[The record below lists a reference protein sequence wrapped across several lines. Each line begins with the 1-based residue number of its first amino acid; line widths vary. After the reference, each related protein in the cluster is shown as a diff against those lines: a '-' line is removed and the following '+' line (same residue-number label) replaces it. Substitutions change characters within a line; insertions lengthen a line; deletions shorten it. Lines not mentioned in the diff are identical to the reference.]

1 MPELSLFLPLTKVDA
16 VNRLVYGVAT
26 AEAPDRSGEVCDYA
40 STKPFYEKW
49 SGGIAKAT
57 DGRSLGNLRAMHG
70 KVAAGKVTQIAF
82 NDDARQ
88 IEICA
93 KVVDDAEWRKV
104 EEGVYTGFSQGGA
117 YAKRWKG
124 EDGLM
129 RYTADPSEVSLVDLP
144 CLPSATFQ
152 VLKADGAA
160 ETRAFADSV
169 RIAPPPAPTNA
180 AVLAKAEDL
189 AAAAG
194 RAGEVGDFVASARD
208 ALVKA
213 AEAAAL
219 AQARPAPE
227 PPPGP
232 SPAEGALIVEGEVEQ
247 VWKAKDGATFAKKA
261 DALAHNARVEAEA
274 SAKAAA
280 GPVLDALSDLGKRLG
295 AGEGDAAATGG
306 ATAPPDRPRKRPRA
320 EVEKTAGGSVA
331 GADLAKDLYGVSRL
345 AVLLCEIKSMV
356 GSAVF
361 DVVYADGDA
370 ALLRQMKAWALQGV
384 TLLQAMVAA
393 EMADLMED
401 APTEEAMAL
410 AAGPLSDA
418 AYDALVKVI
427 AADSPGGRA
436 LAKVGARNSRADQE
450 RIQRMHDDACGL
462 GATCGGEARKAA
474 GGDLIKGGDAIE
486 AVRAEL
492 AKMTG
497 QRDALQKTLTD
508 EVLPQ
513 IAALAKMVGDQP
525 VPRHLVGRA
534 VTKGTEGGPGSAEA
548 PSADAIRDHLAKM
561 SPEERAD
568 LLIKVSHQHPQ
579 QLTLSR

>member
-1 MPELSLFLPLTKVDA
+1 MPELSLLLPLTKVDA
-16 VNRLVYGVAT
+16 ANRLVYGLAT
-26 AEAPDRSGEVCDYA
+26 AETPDRAGEVCDYA
-40 STKPFYEKW
+40 STKPLYEKW
-49 SGGIAKAT
+49 SGSIAKAT

-93 KVVDDAEWRKV
+93 KVVGDAEWRKV

-117 YAKRWKG
+117 YAKRWRG

-160 ETRAFADSV
+160 ETRAFAESV
-169 RIAPPPAPTNA
+169 RIAPPPEPTNA
-180 AVLAKAEDL
+180 AVFARAEEL

-194 RAGEVGDFVASARD
+194 RPGEVGDFVAPARE
-208 ALVKA
+208 ALTKA

-219 AQARPAPE
+219 AQAQPAPE
-227 PPPGP
+227 PPPG
-232 SPAEGALIVEGEVEQ
+232 SAPASEGEVEQ
-247 VWKAKDGATFAKKA
+247 VWKAKDGSTFAKKA
-261 DALAHNARVEAEA
+261 DALAHNARADAEA
-274 SAKAAA
+274 SARVAA

-295 AGEGDAAATGG
+295 AADGEAVASG
-306 ATAPPDRPRKRPRA
+306 AGQPPERPRRRIEVIEVGRATDRA
-320 EVEKTAGGSVA
+320 E
-331 GADLAKDLYGVSRL
+331 LAKDLYGVSRL
-345 AVLLCEIKSMV
+345 AVLLSEIKSMV

-370 ALLRQMKAWALQGV
+370 ALPRQMKAWATQGV
-384 TLLQAMVAA
+384 ALLQAMVAA
-393 EMADLMED
+393 EMADLMDD
-401 APTEEAMAL
+401 APTDAAMAL

-418 AYDALVKVI
+418 AYDALVKAV
-427 AADSPGGRA
+427 ASDSPAGRA

-462 GATCGGEARKAA
+462 GATCTSAEKGA
-474 GGDLIKGGDAIE
+474 GADLTKGGDAIE

-525 VPRHLVGRA
+525 VPRHLVRRA
-534 VTKGTEGGPGSAEA
+534 VTKGSEGDSGSSDIL
-548 PSADAIRDHLAKM
+548 SADAIRDHLAKM
-561 SPEERAD
+561 SPEARAD
-568 LLIKVSHQHPQ
+568 LLIKVSHQNPQ
-579 QLTLSR
+579 QLALAR

>member
-16 VNRLVYGVAT
+16 ANRLVYGLAT
-26 AEAPDRSGEVCDYA
+26 AETPDRAGEVCDYA
-40 STKPFYEKW
+40 STKPLYEKW
-49 SGGIAKAT
+49 SGSIAKAT

-82 NDDARQ
+82 NDDAKQ

-93 KVVDDAEWRKV
+93 KVVDDAEWKKV

-117 YAKRWKG
+117 YAKRWRG

-160 ETRAFADSV
+160 EMRAFAESV
-169 RIAPPPAPTNA
+169 RIAPPPEPTNA
-180 AVLAKAEDL
+180 DVLAKAEDL

-194 RAGEVGDFVASARD
+194 RPGEIGDFVAPARE
-208 ALVKA
+208 ALMKA
-213 AEAAAL
+213 VEAAAL
-219 AQARPAPE
+219 AEAHSVLEPSNPAP
-227 PPPGP
+227 P
-232 SPAEGALIVEGEVEQ
+232 SDGEVEQ
-247 VWKAKDGATFAKKA
+247 VWKAKDGSTFAKKV
-261 DALAHNARVEAEA
+261 DALAHNARTEAEA
-274 SAKAAA
+274 SARVAA

-295 AGEGDAAATGG
+295 AADGAATASEVEAQTG
-306 ATAPPDRPRKRPRA
+306 RPRSRPRA
-320 EVEKTAGGSVA
+320 DFGKATDGS
-331 GADLAKDLYGVSRL
+331 DLAKDLYGVSRL
-345 AVLLCEIKSMV
+345 AVLLSEIKSMV

-361 DVVYADGDA
+361 DVVYANGDA
-370 ALLRQMKAWALQGV
+370 ALPRQMKAWATQGV
-384 TLLQAMVAA
+384 ALLQAMVAA
-393 EMADLMED
+393 EMADLMDD
-401 APTEEAMAL
+401 APTDTAMAL

-418 AYDALVKVI
+418 AYDALVKAV
-427 AADSPGGRA
+427 APDSPAGRA

-462 GATCGGEARKAA
+462 GATCASAEKAA
-474 GGDLIKGGDAIE
+474 GADLTKGGDAIE

-534 VTKGTEGGPGSAEA
+534 VTKGNEGDSGSSDI

-561 SPEERAD
+561 SPEARAD
-568 LLIKVSHQHPQ
+568 LLIKVSHQTPQ
-579 QLTLSR
+579 QLALAR

>member
-16 VNRLVYGVAT
+16 ANRLVYGLAT
-26 AEAPDRSGEVCDYA
+26 AETPDRAGEVCDYA
-40 STKPFYEKW
+40 STKPLYEKW
-49 SGGIAKAT
+49 SGSIAKAT

-93 KVVDDAEWRKV
+93 KVVDDAEWKKV

-117 YAKRWKG
+117 YAKRWRG

-152 VLKADGAA
+152 VLKSDGAA
-160 ETRAFADSV
+160 ETRPFAESV
-169 RIAPPPAPTNA
+169 RIALPPQPTNA
-180 AVLAKAEDL
+180 AVFAEAEDL
-189 AAAAG
+189 AKAAG
-194 RAGEVGDFVASARD
+194 RPGEIGVFVAPAREV
-208 ALVKA
+208 LMKA

-219 AQARPAPE
+219 ADARSAPE
-227 PPPGP
+227 ASG
-232 SPAEGALIVEGEVEQ
+232 SALASECEVEQ
-247 VWKAKDGATFAKKA
+247 VWKAKDGSTFAKKA
-261 DALAHNARVEAEA
+261 DALVHNARTDADA
-274 SAKAAA
+274 SARASA
-280 GPVLDALSDLGKRLG
+280 GPVLKALSDLGKQLG
-295 AGEGDAAATGG
+295 ATDGEAAGSG
-306 ATAPPDRPRKRPRA
+306 S
-320 EVEKTAGGSVA
+320 AGQANERRRTDPGR
-331 GADLAKDLYGVSRL
+331 ADLAKDLYGVSRL
-345 AVLLCEIKSMV
+345 AVLLSEIRSMV
-356 GSAVF
+356 GSAVL

-370 ALLRQMKAWALQGV
+370 ALPRQMKAWATEGV
-384 TLLQAMVAA
+384 SLLQAMVAA
-393 EMADLMED
+393 EMADLLD
-401 APTEEAMAL
+401 AAPSEEAMAL
-410 AAGPLSDA
+410 ATGLLSDA
-418 AYDALVKVI
+418 AYDALVKAI
-427 AADSPGGRA
+427 AADSPAGQA
-436 LAKVGARNSRADQE
+436 LAKVGARNSRADRE

-462 GATCGGEARKAA
+462 GATCGGEAGKAA
-474 GGDLIKGGDAIE
+474 GGELAKGGDAIE

-534 VTKGTEGGPGSAEA
+534 VTKGSEGDAGASDI
-548 PSADAIRDHLAKM
+548 PSADAIRDHLAMM
-561 SPEERAD
+561 SPEARAD
-568 LLIKVSHQHPQ
+568 LLIKVSHQNPQ
-579 QLTLSR
+579 QLALAR

>member
-16 VNRLVYGVAT
+16 ANRLVYGLAT
-26 AEAPDRSGEVCDYA
+26 AETPDRAGEVCDYA
-40 STKPFYEKW
+40 STKPLYEKW
-49 SGGIAKAT
+49 SGSIAKAT

-93 KVVDDAEWRKV
+93 KVVDDVEWKKV

-117 YAKRWKG
+117 YAKRWRG

-160 ETRAFADSV
+160 ETRAFAVSV
-169 RIAPPPAPTNA
+169 RIAPPPEPTNA
-180 AVLAKAEDL
+180 DVFAKAEEL
-189 AAAAG
+189 AAVAG
-194 RAGEVGDFVASARD
+194 RPGEVGDFVAPARD
-208 ALVKA
+208 TLVKS

-219 AQARPAPE
+219 AKAQPALE
-227 PPPGP
+227 PPPG
-232 SPAEGALIVEGEVEQ
+232 SAPASEGEVEQ
-247 VWKAKDGATFAKKA
+247 VWKAKDGSTFAKKV
-261 DALAHNARVEAEA
+261 DALAHNTRTEAEA
-274 SAKAAA
+274 SARAAA
-280 GPVLDALSDLGKRLG
+280 GPVLDALSDLGKQLG
-295 AGEGDAAATGG
+295 ADDGEAVASGSAEQ
-306 ATAPPDRPRKRPRA
+306 PPERPRGRA
-320 EVEKTAGGSVA
+320 RAGVGKA
-331 GADLAKDLYGVSRL
+331 ADGPDLAKDLYGVSRL
-345 AVLLCEIKSMV
+345 AVLLSEIKSMV

-370 ALLRQMKAWALQGV
+370 ALPRQMKVWATQGV
-384 TLLQAMVAA
+384 ALLQAMVAA
-393 EMADLMED
+393 EMAELMDD
-401 APTEEAMAL
+401 APTDAAMAL

-418 AYDALVKVI
+418 AYDALVKAV
-427 AADSPGGRA
+427 APDSLGGRA
-436 LAKVGARNSRADQE
+436 LAKVSARNSRTDQE
-450 RIQRMHDDACGL
+450 RIQRMHDDACSL
-462 GATCGGEARKAA
+462 GATCESAEKAA
-474 GGDLIKGGDAIE
+474 GADLTKGGEAIE
-486 AVRAEL
+486 AVRTEL

-534 VTKGTEGGPGSAEA
+534 ITKGTEGSSVGSDA
-548 PSADAIRDHLAKM
+548 PSAEAIRDHLAKM
-561 SPEERAD
+561 SPEARAD
-568 LLIKVSHQHPQ
+568 FLIKVSHQNPQ
-579 QLTLSR
+579 HLALAR

>member
-16 VNRLVYGVAT
+16 ANRLVYGLAT
-26 AEAPDRSGEVCDYA
+26 AETPDRAGEVCDYA
-40 STKPFYEKW
+40 STKPLYEKW
-49 SGGIAKAT
+49 SGSIAKAT

-82 NDDARQ
+82 NDDAKQ

-93 KVVDDAEWRKV
+93 KVVDDEEWRKV

-117 YAKRWKG
+117 YAKRWRG
-124 EDGLM
+124 EDGLL

-160 ETRAFADSV
+160 ETRAFAESV
-169 RIAPPPAPTNA
+169 RIAAPPEPTNA
-180 AVLAKAEDL
+180 DVFAKAGEL

-194 RAGEVGDFVASARD
+194 RPGEVGDFVAP
-208 ALVKA
+208 ALKALMKA
-213 AEAAAL
+213 AEVATL
-219 AQARPAPE
+219 AQAQPAPE
-227 PPPGP
+227 PPPG
-232 SPAEGALIVEGEVEQ
+232 SAPASEGEVEQ
-247 VWKAKDGATFAKKA
+247 VWKAKDGSTFAKKA
-261 DALAHNARVEAEA
+261 DALAHNARTEAEA
-274 SAKAAA
+274 SARAAA

-295 AGEGDAAATGG
+295 AGNGEAAASGS
-306 ATAPPDRPRKRPRA
+306 AEQPPERPRRRA
-320 EVEKTAGGSVA
+320 HDEVGKAADGP
-331 GADLAKDLYGVSRL
+331 DLAKDLYGVSRL
-345 AVLLCEIKSMV
+345 AVLLSEIKSMV

-370 ALLRQMKAWALQGV
+370 ALPRQMKAWATQGV
-384 TLLQAMVAA
+384 ALLQAMVAA
-393 EMADLMED
+393 EMADLMDD
-401 APTEEAMAL
+401 APTDEAIAL

-418 AYDALVKVI
+418 TYDALVKAV
-427 AADSPGGRA
+427 ASDSPAGRA
-436 LAKVGARNSRADQE
+436 LAKIGARNSQADQE

-462 GATCGGEARKAA
+462 GATCGAAEKAA
-474 GGDLIKGGDAIE
+474 GGSLDKGGAAIE

-534 VTKGTEGGPGSAEA
+534 ITKGTEGSSVGSDAPSAEA
-548 PSADAIRDHLAKM
+548 ICDHLAKM
-561 SPEERAD
+561 SPEARAD
-568 LLIKVSHQHPQ
+568 LLIKVSHQNPQ
-579 QLTLSR
+579 QLALAR

>member
-26 AEAPDRSGEVCDYA
+26 AETPDRAGEVCDYA

-169 RIAPPPAPTNA
+169 RIAPPPEPTNA
-180 AVLAKAEDL
+180 AVLAKAVDL

-194 RAGEVGDFVASARD
+194 RPGEVGDFVAPARE
-208 ALVKA
+208 ALIKA
-213 AEAAAL
+213 AEAEAL

-232 SPAEGALIVEGEVEQ
+232 SPAEGAPIVDGEVEQ

-295 AGEGDAAATGG
+295 AGEGDAAAAGD
-306 ATAPPDRPRKRPRA
+306 AAAIPDRPRKRPRA
-320 EVEKTAGGSVA
+320 EVGKMID

-361 DVVYADGDA
+361 DVVYSDGDA
-370 ALLRQMKAWALQGV
+370 ALPRQMKAWALQGV

-393 EMADLMED
+393 EMADLMDD
-401 APTEEAMAL
+401 APTDEAMAL

-418 AYDALVKVI
+418 TYDALVKVI
-427 AADSPGGRA
+427 AADTPGGQA
-436 LAKVGARNSRADQE
+436 LAKVGARNSRADRE

-462 GATCGGEARKAA
+462 GATCGGEAGKAS
-474 GGDLIKGGDAIE
+474 GGDLAKGGDAIE

-534 VTKGTEGGPGSAEA
+534 VTKGTEGASGTIEA
-548 PSADAIRDHLAKM
+548 PSADAIRDHLAKL
-561 SPEERAD
+561 SAEERAD
-568 LLIKVSHQHPQ
+568 LLIKVSHQNPQ
-579 QLTLSR
+579 QLALAR

>member
-16 VNRLVYGVAT
+16 ANRLVYGLAT
-26 AEAPDRSGEVCDYA
+26 AEAPDRAGEICDYA
-40 STKPFYEKW
+40 STKPLYEKW

-57 DGRSLGNLRAMHG
+57 DGRSFGNLRAMHG
-70 KVAAGKVTQIAF
+70 NVAAGKVTQIAF
-82 NDDARQ
+82 NDDAKQ

-93 KVVDDAEWRKV
+93 KVVDDAEWKKV

-117 YAKRWKG
+117 YAKRWRG

-160 ETRAFADSV
+160 ETRAFAASV
-169 RIAPPPAPTNA
+169 RIAPSPEPSNS

-194 RAGEVGDFVASARD
+194 RPGEVGDFVAPARE

-219 AQARPAPE
+219 AEARSAPE
-227 PPPGP
+227 PSG
-232 SPAEGALIVEGEVEQ
+232 SAPASEGEVEQ
-247 VWKAKDGATFAKKA
+247 VWKAKDGSTFAKKA
-261 DALAHNARVEAEA
+261 DALAHNARTEAEEA
-274 SAKAAA
+274 ARAAA
-280 GPVLDALSDLGKRLG
+280 SPVLDALSDLGKRLG
-295 AGEGDAAATGG
+295 GDDGEAAASGSPG
-306 ATAPPDRPRKRPRA
+306 QPREQPRRRSRTDIGKA
-320 EVEKTAGGSVA
+320 ADGS
-331 GADLAKDLYGVSRL
+331 DLAKDLYGVSRL
-345 AVLLCEIKSMV
+345 AVLLSEIKSMV

-370 ALLRQMKAWALQGV
+370 ALPRQMKAWATQGV
-384 TLLQAMVAA
+384 SLLQAMVAA
-393 EMADLMED
+393 EMADLMDE

-418 AYDALVKVI
+418 AYDALVKAV
-427 AADSPGGRA
+427 AADSPAGRA

-462 GATCGGEARKAA
+462 GATCGQAEKAA
-474 GGDLIKGGDAIE
+474 GGDLAKGSDAIE

-525 VPRHLVGRA
+525 VPRHLVGRV
-534 VTKGTEGGPGSAEA
+534 VTKGTEGNPGASDA
-548 PSADAIRDHLAKM
+548 PSADAIRDYLAKM
-561 SPEERAD
+561 NPEARAD
-568 LLIKVSHQHPQ
+568 FLIKVSHQNPQ
-579 QLTLSR
+579 QLALAR